1 MYLFIIFI
9 WISHFMFFLA
19 NDLLVTAYFIF
30 ILDYRN
36 VRQKSKFNRFFHS
49 SSKWVVKQQ
58 RQLSIWTMHLAQEL
72 LMNIQCSG
80 GSRGFAK
87 GMTVLKMRSAV
98 AGHWKLTMTKWEDHW
113 SWSYNYMRNCQ
124 RTQGWPFYSHLLFE
138 ANWKGEKAW

>member
-58 RQLSIWTMHLAQEL
+58 RQLTTSTMHLAQEL
-72 LMNIQCSG
+72 LTNVQRSG
-80 GSRGFAK
+80 GSTSFVKEMGA
-87 GMTVLKMRSAV
+87 LKMRNV
-98 AGHWKLTMTKWEDHW
+98 VTGHWKLTTTNRRQSLKLILLELYEELRNSTSTIPQSFGIW
-113 SWSYNYMRNCQ
+113 SKLER
-124 RTQGWPFYSHLLFE
+124 
-138 ANWKGEKAW
+138 WKAR